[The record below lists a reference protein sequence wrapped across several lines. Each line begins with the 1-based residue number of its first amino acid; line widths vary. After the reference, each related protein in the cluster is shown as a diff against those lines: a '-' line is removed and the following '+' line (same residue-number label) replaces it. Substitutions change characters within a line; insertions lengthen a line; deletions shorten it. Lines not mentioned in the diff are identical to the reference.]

1 MRVEVYW
8 NLHKK
13 CWSVS
18 HKGKVIDHAKSVYL
32 QDVQWVV
39 QPGGQARVRRQG
51 RKNVHAFARGTLLDA
66 NTYFDC
72 HLEHSTLDV
81 GVRYNPYLDNSFV
94 TETIGEPV
102 TKSRY
107 AALTTTYHVTQNFY
121 RPTAIAHITPPWSTH
136 DDRPNS
142 PDRLSQVQPEQKR

>member
-13 CWSVS
+13 CWSVR

-39 QPGGQARVRRQG
+39 QPGGRDRVRRQG

-81 GVRYNPYLDNSFV
+81 GVRYNPYLNDCFV
-94 TETIGEPV
+94 TKTLGEPV
-102 TKSRY
+102 PKSKY
-107 AALTTTYHVTQNFY
+107 AALTSIYTTHTNGYQ
-121 RPTAIAHITPPWSTH
+121 PKAIAHITPPWSTH
-136 DDRPNS
+136 DNRPNS